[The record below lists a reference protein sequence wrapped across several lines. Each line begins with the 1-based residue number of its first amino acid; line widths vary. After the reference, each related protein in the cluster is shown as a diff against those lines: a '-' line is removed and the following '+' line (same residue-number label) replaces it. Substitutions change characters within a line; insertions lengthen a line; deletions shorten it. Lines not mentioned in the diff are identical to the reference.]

1 MSHIARQMSKTTALM
16 VELTTDVQNVSN
28 QPGVPEA
35 ALIET
40 WAGAAYGKVAE
51 EKAELTV
58 RIVDE
63 DDGRQLNEQY
73 RNQDNATNVLSFPF
87 EDPPNVKTH
96 ILGDIVACAPVI
108 SREAQEQGKMLHAH
122 WAHLIV
128 HGVLHLCGYHHEVNS
143 DAQIMQRLETE
154 IVKHLGFSDPYSHLD
169 G

>member
-1 MSHIARQMSKTTALM
+1 MVQWIRTTPAVM
-16 VELTTDVQNVSN
+16 VELTTDVQNVST
-28 QPGVPEA
+28 QARVPQSV
-35 ALIET
+35 LIKT
-40 WAGAAYGKVAE
+40 WAAAAYSKVAGRQ
-51 EKAELTV
+51 AELTV

-73 RNQDNATNVLSFPF
+73 CNQNKATNVLSFPF
-87 EDPPNVKTH
+87 EDPPNMKTN

-108 SREAQEQGKMLHAH
+108 SREAQEQEKSLHAH

-128 HGVLHLCGYHHEVNS
+128 HGVLHLCGYRHDGDD

-154 IVKHLGFSDPYSHLD
+154 IVEHLGFSNPYSHLD